1 MQYQSIYHFLNL
13 VSVPLLGISGHFLYH
28 PGFANPKL
36 EIKKHSFY
44 DLSLFLPSTYISTW
58 NILYSNIEVLFIG
71 ES

>member
-13 VSVPLLGISGHFLYH
+13 VSVPLLGISAHFLYH

-44 DLSLFLPSTYISTW
+44 DLSLFLPSTYIST
-58 NILYSNIEVLFIG
+58 
-71 ES
+71 